1 MLYLCVVLFLMCATP
16 YIGAMDL
23 VTSCS
28 TVCQQEQSEFVQLP
42 AEILSEIAGM
52 LPQSDVA
59 HVKQTCR
66 LLNRYFVARV
76 VPTEI
81 ILKKIDL
88 DDLVQTRPNGYSF
101 FIGGSWTTLDYLNR
115 IFERVS
121 ECIRKLVPMQQPLL
135 LDLSGFKI
143 EMFMIGDHPECNAIK
158 KLVLRSCAIT
168 SERDHFFKESMW
180 SNLQYLDLASNFL
193 GQRDRQVDSGADW
206 DSGADIWP
214 SIYSLPNLKVLIL
227 RNNKMAALP
236 PELFKM
242 TGLTILDMRNNPLTS
257 QQLDELVL
265 RLPSTTILR

>member
-1 MLYLCVVLFLMCATP
+1 MLYLCVVLFLLCTTP
-16 YIGAMDL
+16 YIRTMDL

-28 TVCQQEQSEFVQLP
+28 TVCQQEQSGFVQLP
-42 AEILSEIAGM
+42 VEILSEIANK
-52 LPQSDVA
+52 LSQSDVA
-59 HVKQTCR
+59 HVRQACK
-66 LLNRYFVARV
+66 LLNQRFVSHV
-76 VPTEI
+76 VSTEI
-81 ILKKIDL
+81 TLKKIDL
-88 DDLVQTRPNGYSF
+88 DDLVQTRSNGYSF
-101 FIGGSWTTLDYLNR
+101 FIGVSWTTLDHLNK

-121 ECIRKLVPMQQPLL
+121 QYIRKLVPMQQPLL

-168 SERDHFFKESMW
+168 SERDNFFKESMW

-214 SIYSLPNLKVLIL
+214 SICSLPNLKVLIL

-236 PELFKM
+236 PVLFKM

-257 QQLDELVL
+257 QQLDELAL
-265 RLPSTTILR
+265 RLPSTIILR